1 MILPKESATFSSCR
15 FNFLGGSLIPNS
27 RFYYDFCEFMVE
39 NYSATSDQLTL
50 DWNCVGATARYHGQS
65 RAFEFR
71 LWEHS
76 NGHLGIPDMTV
87 IVSVFYISGLVA
99 NAQAEANAVSLW
111 IRDATKANGFRHI
124 AYESRAPTDAPNR
137 VPGCKIACL
146 TL

>member
-1 MILPKESATFSSCR
+1 MKANFSNPISAGAQTS
-15 FNFLGGSLIPNS
+15 IKA
-27 RFYYDFCEFMVE
+27 FYHDFVNYMVE
-39 NYSATSDQLTL
+39 NYSATPDQLTL
-50 DWNCVGATARYHGQS
+50 DWNCVGATARYHGRN

-87 IVSVFYISGLVA
+87 IVHVFYISGQVA
-99 NAQAEANAVSLW
+99 NPQAEADAVSLW
-111 IRDATKANGFRHI
+111 LRDAAKANGFRYI
-124 AYESRAPTDAPNR
+124 ADDSHAPTDAPNQ

>member
-1 MILPKESATFSSCR
+1 MSIKA
-15 FNFLGGSLIPNS
+15 
-27 RFYYDFCEFMVE
+27 FYYDFCNFMVE
-39 NYSATSDQLTL
+39 NYSANPDQLTL
-50 DWNCVGATARYHGQS
+50 DWNCVGATARYHGQN

-76 NGHLGIPDMTV
+76 NGHLGVPDMTI

-99 NAQAEANAVSLW
+99 NAQGEADTVSLW
-111 IRDATKANGFRHI
+111 LRDAAKTNGFRHI
-124 AYESRAPTDAPNR
+124 ADESDAAMDAPNQ